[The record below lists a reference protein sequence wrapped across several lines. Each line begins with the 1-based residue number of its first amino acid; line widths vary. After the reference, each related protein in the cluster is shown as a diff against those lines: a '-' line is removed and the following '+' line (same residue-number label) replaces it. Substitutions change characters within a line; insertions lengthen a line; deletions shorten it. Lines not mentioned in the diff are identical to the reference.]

1 MSNIFFR
8 KSSTENEVISQAK
21 SLIKMWKKF
30 VPDSGEKKEKKEK
43 DSSNNGKEKSDNEKE
58 SSKKIGDKALPP
70 KASATTDDVRLGCR
84 RLLATALRGL
94 FIYRRVQYFTHTFSK
109 ALQ

>member
-1 MSNIFFR
+1 
-8 KSSTENEVISQAK
+8 
-21 SLIKMWKKF
+21 MWKKF

-94 FIYRRVQYFTHTFSK
+94 LIRVTFNMENH
-109 ALQ
+109 